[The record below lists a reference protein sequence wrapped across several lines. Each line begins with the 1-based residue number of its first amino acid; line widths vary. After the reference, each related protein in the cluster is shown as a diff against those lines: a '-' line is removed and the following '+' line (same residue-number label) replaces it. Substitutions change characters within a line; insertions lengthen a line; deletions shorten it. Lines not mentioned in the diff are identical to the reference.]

1 MKDLKIIAI
10 RPLEH
15 CNKKFLKVLK
25 ESVLYKFY
33 NDYKFIFS
41 DDGTT
46 VTNVIYNPTV
56 PSNLYS
62 SSQHNYHLNISA
74 IVGKNG
80 SGKSSI
86 VELLYA
92 TIYNMAVHRGILKG
106 EEDQNLQYIERINIQ
121 IFYALDESIF
131 SLTLRTKPNQETTA
145 ENIIISLDSINI
157 NDKAENRS
165 FKLVTILDDYK
176 TLFYEFFFY
185 TVAINY
191 SIYSLNSLNIGEWI
205 TSLFHKNDGYKTP
218 IVINPM
224 RTEGKID
231 INVEN
236 YLVKQRLLSNL
247 LEPVKIDFNI
257 SNTLRNIADGKNV
270 SGLRLSYSPEKFEQQ
285 IPLIQENTKKY
296 KIDDSKFLEQIYKS
310 YFKQDFMDEIDGNP
324 ESQLVQYYVVNK
336 VIKICER
343 YNNYKKFIKN
353 GEIVEIEK
361 LSLKLTLDN
370 SHVTFKLKQA
380 LNYLKYRLYIDYQDH
395 AEKTFDIEQL
405 SIELNKLRSH
415 IVDEVGHKVT
425 LIELLP
431 PAFFDIDIIVND
443 NQDFDDLSSGEK
455 QKIYS
460 ISSIVYHLLNLNSI
474 ENNGDVNDETFKYKY
489 VNIIFDEVELYFHP
503 DLQRTFIRDLIN
515 YLDKINT
522 VHINN
527 LRGLNI
533 TFVTH
538 SPFIL
543 SDIPHQ
549 NILKLHA
556 DGAPYK
562 YEESD
567 KTFAANVHE
576 LLATEFYMKEGFV
589 GGWSKDKILELV
601 EFLKSE
607 PNPKNEKA
615 AIKINAQFLINM
627 VGEPL
632 IKERLQALF
641 DKKYSLENKERIIAQ
656 IEKLNLELTK
666 IQNEENTN

>member
-296 KIDDSKFLEQIYKS
+296 KINDSKFLEQIYKS
-310 YFKQDFMDEIDGNP
+310 YFKQEFMDEIDGNP

-380 LNYLKYRLYIDYQDH
+380 LNYLKYRLYIDYQNH

-405 SIELNKLRSH
+405 SIKLNKLRSY

-474 ENNGDVNDETFKYKY
+474 ENNGDVNDENFKYKY

-522 VHINN
+522 EHINN

-562 YEESD
+562 YEESE

-641 DKKYSLENKERIIAQ
+641 DKKYSLKNKERIIAQ